1 MSGWTPGPWKW
12 VIHDYSMAS
21 IEGPNGEYD
30 HVLSVSPCK
39 GCQARTKEWL
49 WGRCLTPS
57 EANAHL
63 IAAAPD
69 LYAALEKARETLCR
83 ALLVANNSRGWSPES
98 HVRVQA
104 IDAALRKARG
114 E

>member
-1 MSGWTPGPWKW
+1 MSGWTPGPWRFEDEDGECVYQDVGPEKSGYHIARATP
-12 VIHDYSMAS
+12 VID
-21 IEGPNGEYD
+21 
-30 HVLSVSPCK
+30 
-39 GCQARTKEWL
+39 
-49 WGRCLTPS
+49 TPTTV
-57 EANAHL
+57 ANAHL